1 MSIYFNDEN
10 IRGTANTDIIDRS
23 VISFIR
29 NSDTE
34 FVAQGLSGIG
44 FSCELNPGTATSP
57 YNILSLHNGNNGQCR
72 EVFIK
77 LQFIYKN
84 ETVDIKFP
92 SEFDLYDMEST
103 FYEPFIS
110 EGLHNLNI
118 YKKSNDMLEP
128 LCPALIRVYELSIP
142 ESVEG
147 VCNSLNIGASD
158 EDSQIINYI
167 KKLVVDT
174 PNLNLGVSIFT
185 YPIGFETM
193 QSIMLEQKRL
203 PQTERFSIS
212 RYEYLNLLIMIELLR
227 LFDIGYLHN
236 DIHTGNY
243 LINPNYIYTMDSVDD
258 INKRGRCLIID
269 MGRVT
274 THTYGSELPIFNK
287 LRIIY
292 ENAQHLLVSEQDK
305 QKNPYKWFE
314 IMMNKSDIVE
324 LLSSIERSKNEYQIV
339 TYSWLMMRLPNV
351 INNINDFNTDVTNSS
366 FNFSVLR
373 GGRDKLLKVE
383 QLDNK
388 LIKMDENIKNNKEL
402 KTMTDKEIEKLVNP
416 DNTDLN
422 VLGKLYLKMIR
433 MGEKTFS
440 NMLEKV
446 QPRPKKKGGRKTTR
460 RKLKSKGK
468 KKRKSY
474 KYKK

>member
-10 IRGTANTDIIDRS
+10 IRGTANIDIIDRS
-23 VISFIR
+23 VLSFIR

-34 FVAQGLSGIG
+34 FVAQGLSGMG
-44 FSCELNPGTATSP
+44 FSCELNSGTDKSP
-57 YNILSLHNGNNGQCR
+57 YNILSLHNGNGGQCR
-72 EVFIK
+72 ELFIK
-77 LQFIYKN
+77 LQFIYNN

-92 SEFDLYDMEST
+92 REFDLYDMQTT
-103 FYEPFIS
+103 FYALFVS

-118 YKKSNDMLEP
+118 YKESNDMLEP
-128 LCPALIRVYELSIP
+128 LCPALIRVYELSIK
-142 ESVEG
+142 ETIEG
-147 VCNSLNIGASD
+147 FCNSLNTGADD

-167 KKLVVDT
+167 KMLVVNT

-185 YPIGFETM
+185 YPTGFDTM
-193 QSIMLEQKRL
+193 QSIMAEQKRL
-203 PQTERFSIS
+203 PQNERFSHA

-243 LINPNYIYTMDSVDD
+243 LINPNYIYTIESVEN

-274 THTYGSELPIFNK
+274 KHTYMEPLPVLEK
-287 LRIIY
+287 LRAIY
-292 ENAQHLLVSEQDK
+292 ENAQQLLVSDHDK
-305 QKNPYKWFE
+305 QRNPYKWFE
-314 IMMNKSDIVE
+314 TMMNKSDIVE
-324 LLSSIERSKNEYQIV
+324 LLDSIERSKNEYQNV
-339 TYSWLMMRLPNV
+339 TYSWLKLRLPNV
-351 INNINDFNTDVTNSS
+351 INNINDFNTDITNSS

-373 GGRDKLLKVE
+373 GGKDKLLKVE

-388 LIKMDENIKNNKEL
+388 LIKMDESVKNNKEL
-402 KTMTDKEIEKLVNP
+402 KMISDKVIEKLVNP

-422 VLGKLYLKMIR
+422 VLGKLYLKMIT
-433 MGEKTFS
+433 MGQKMFS
-440 NMLEKV
+440 NILEKV
-446 QPRPKKKGGRKTTR
+446 QPRAIKKGGRKATR
-460 RKLKSKGK
+460 RKIKSKGK